1 MNLMVFAP
9 APFRAY
15 GNDAIHNV
23 GRLQEPVL
31 VRDYD
36 SIAHFRLRHVGLW
49 TESFIFFGD
58 GKKPDL
64 TNSYLLD
71 WGRPSFPSIYEH
83 T

>member
-36 SIAHFRLRHVGLW
+36 SIAHFRLRHVGL
-49 TESFIFFGD
+49 
-58 GKKPDL
+58 
-64 TNSYLLD
+64 
-71 WGRPSFPSIYEH
+71 
-83 T
+83 